1 MDELLLCVAP
11 VPGDNQEERFPG
23 QMDVVAEVIRCH
35 SAGASMV
42 HLHVRD
48 EQGRQSTDPSLFRK
62 QVEQVRADC
71 PIIIEGSTGG
81 TPEHTLEERCVAIAV
96 PGIEMGSLNMGSINM
111 AGGVYQNPMRDIRF
125 YASEMVKRHIKPS
138 LCIFDLSM
146 LFNVTRLEEEGL
158 LGGPLVYNL
167 IFDVPDTIPFS
178 HRVLDIFLSQLPEGA
193 LWFLT
198 RHHAPGSGGFQEAL
212 ERGGHVRVG
221 YEDGPFLSTGK
232 RARSNS
238 ELIEDIAQVAR
249 EMGRKVVDPARA
261 REILGIGQG
270 NRA

>member
-1 MDELLLCVAP
+1 MDELILCVAP

-23 QMDVVAEVIRCH
+23 QMDVVAEVVRCH
-35 SAGASMV
+35 GAGASIV

-48 EQGRQSTDPSLFRK
+48 EQGRQSADPSFFQG
-62 QVEQVRADC
+62 QVQQIRATT
-71 PIIIEGSTGG
+71 PIIVEGSTGG
-81 TPEHTLEERCVAIAV
+81 TPEHTLEERSVAIMV

-111 AGGVYQNPMRDIRF
+111 AGGVYQNPMGDIRF
-125 YASEMVKRHIKPS
+125 YALEMVKRKIKPS

-146 LFNVTRLEEEGL
+146 LFNVTRLETEGL

-178 HRVLDIFLSQLPEGA
+178 HRVLDIFVSQLPEGA

-198 RHHAPGSGGFQEAL
+198 RHHAPGSSGFQDAL

-232 RARSNS
+232 RARSNA
-238 ELIEDIAQVAR
+238 ELVEEIAGVAR
-249 EMGRKVVDPARA
+249 QTGRKVVDTERA
-261 REILGIGQG
+261 REILGIVKG
-270 NRA
+270 NRL